1 MDPTT
6 IFLLGPHEARLRL
19 ERTAARLGLTYHA
32 VEEEPPAGDDL
43 LAAAKQADA
52 GWIWPAYRSAAE
64 LLELRRTFADPVD
77 EAMPRLLV
85 PSASVLER
93 IASAEALDALAEEVS
108 LRRPRPGT
116 SERASEADEE
126 MPWSDALAI
135 EVWLARDATDEA
147 TFLGEIDTSV
157 RLEGRPLLAESAPP
171 LFAMRLDGRAI
182 AENLRDGALRL
193 LRAIDGVGVFGV
205 RFLLDAELRAALD
218 EVLVGPSA
226 WQALLEM
233 RTGLDLLELQFE
245 LLKGGAVPTGPRPL
259 RAESH
264 AAAALVHAERE
275 QARNGSE
282 PEPVSLQWPPASPGR
297 VRIEAVRAPE
307 APFPPER
314 LHPLLRVTAIGTVR
328 HQALQR
334 LDRALVSLQI
344 RGLRTEVPRLRRLLG
359 HEVFRSGRAD
369 LALAARIEA
378 EAAEAADAAAE
389 DKKGRSKG
397 RGGARR

>member
-32 VEEEPPAGDDL
+32 VGEEPLAGGDL
-43 LAAAKQADA
+43 LAAAKEAGA

-64 LLELRRTFADPVD
+64 LLELRATFGDPDD
-77 EAMPRLLV
+77 ETTPRLLV
-85 PSASVLER
+85 PAAPVLER
-93 IASAEALDALAEEVS
+93 IASPQALDTLAEEVS
-108 LRRPRPGT
+108 LRRPDGT
-116 SERASEADEE
+116 PTGGADDPSETATWD
-126 MPWSDALAI
+126 DALAI
-135 EVWLARDATDEA
+135 EVWLARDTGDEA

-157 RLEGRPLLAESAPP
+157 RIDGRPLLAESGPP
-171 LFAMRLDGRAI
+171 PFATRLDGRAI

-205 RFLLDAELRAALD
+205 RFLLDADLRAALD
-218 EVLVGPSA
+218 DVLVGPSA

-233 RTGLDLLELQFE
+233 PTGLDLLELHFE

-264 AAAALVHAERE
+264 AVAALVHAERE
-275 QARNGSE
+275 QPKE
-282 PEPVSLQWPPASPGR
+282 EVEVQPVSVQWPPASPGR

-307 APFPPER
+307 APFPPKG

-344 RGLRTEVPRLRRLLG
+344 QGLRTEVPRLRRLLG

-378 EAAEAADAAAE
+378 EAAEAAEAAAE
-389 DKKGRSKG
+389 EKKGRRKG